1 MDIKFETFDA
11 WPYGGKG
18 DKRSPFKASYPKTV
32 ALLRDELTRASARN
46 AAIQSGH
53 LPQDIRFDGLP
64 KVNAR
69 PPRFP
74 GVCLSFEMWMPNG
87 KKNERGQ
94 ALGTFEMIELPCA
107 TFDHWEDNVRV
118 IALTLKAL
126 RDAKRYG
133 VGKIESGKH
142 YDGLRR
148 KRLDARTGTDN
159 TDRLSPEAAANVLA
173 ACAEAGYSA
182 D

>member
-69 PPRFP
+69 PPRP
-74 GVCLSFEMWMPNG
+74 PAGPNS
-87 KKNERGQ
+87 R
-94 ALGTFEMIELPCA
+94 APLRA
-107 TFDHWEDNVRV
+107 TRPSR
-118 IALTLKAL
+118 AAT
-126 RDAKRYG
+126 Y
-133 VGKIESGKH
+133 
-142 YDGLRR
+142 RR
-148 KRLDARTGTDN
+148 TSASTD
-159 TDRLSPEAAANVLA
+159 SPK
-173 ACAEAGYSA
+173 
-182 D
+182 